1 MTTQSTPGLPG
12 GQDAT
17 AAPAGAI
24 LSQMAYGY
32 WVTQALRAAALLGV
46 ADQLAPGPQTV
57 AALAAATGAVPR
69 HLYRLL
75 RALAGLGVFAETA
88 EGRFMLTPLAE
99 PLRSD
104 VAGSVRWLLILIGD
118 PEQYRSWEALV
129 HSVTTGEC
137 AFDHVFGASLFDY
150 LALHPEAAAT
160 FDRAMTGVIAEAARA
175 IVAAYDV
182 SGFAHIVDVGG
193 GVGTL
198 LAALLQANPAARGTL
213 LDLPH
218 VTEQAHGFLQAA
230 GVHRRVDVVAGD
242 FFQAVP
248 AGGDLYL
255 LGSILHDW
263 EDEQALAILR
273 RCRQAMAPGTR
284 LLLVVLVVPS
294 GNTPSLSKLLDLH
307 MMLITGG
314 CERTEAEH
322 RALLTQSGFELLRV
336 IPSGHPFADLVEAR
350 AV

>member
-1 MTTQSTPGLPG
+1 MAAPMSLGLTG
-12 GQDAT
+12 GQDAP
-17 AAPAGAI
+17 AAPPGAI
-24 LSQMAYGY
+24 LSQMSYGY
-32 WVTQALRAAALLGV
+32 WVTQALRTAALLGI
-46 ADQLAPGPQTV
+46 ADQLV
-57 AALAAATGAVPR
+57 AAPRTVEEIAAATGAVPR

-88 EGRFMLTPLAE
+88 DGRFTLTPLAE

-104 VAGSVRWLLILIGD
+104 VDGSVRWLLILIGD

-129 HSVTTGEC
+129 HSVRTGEC
-137 AFDHVFGASLFDY
+137 AFDHVFGTSLFAY
-150 LALHPEAAAT
+150 LGVHPEAAAT
-160 FDRAMTGVIAEAARA
+160 FDRAMTGVIADAAQA
-175 IVAAYDV
+175 ITAVYDV
-182 SGFAHIVDVGG
+182 SGYAHIVDVGG

-198 LAALLQANPAARGTL
+198 LAALLRANPAMRGTL

-218 VTEQAHGFLQAA
+218 VTEQARAFLQGH
-230 GVHRRVDVVAGD
+230 GVGDRVAVVAGD
-242 FFQAVP
+242 FFAAVP

-284 LLLVVLVVPS
+284 LLIVGLVVPP

-307 MMLITGG
+307 MMVITGG
-314 CERTEAEH
+314 RERSEAEH
-322 RALLTQSGFELLRV
+322 RALLSASGFELLRV
-336 IPSGHPFADLVEAR
+336 IPSGHPFADLVEAC